1 MKGELNRRDFLKTAG
16 AGTALA
22 ATAGWWSGCGLSPQ
36 KPNIIYILAD
46 DLGYGELGCYGQA
59 KIKTPHI
66 DRLAAEGMRFT
77 QHYSGSPVC
86 APSRCTLLTG
96 LHTGHSTIRDNDE
109 MNQRGDVWR
118 DRSIEG
124 QRPLPMGTE
133 TVGHMLKGAGY
144 ATSCIGKW
152 GLGGP
157 EDEGHPNLQG
167 FDHFFGYLCQR
178 EAHNYYPDHLWRNR
192 ERVQLNNE
200 YLHPHERLAEDADP
214 DDAASYARYKGQD
227 YAPDL
232 MEAEA
237 LDFIRSN
244 RKKPFFL
251 YLASPIPHVSL
262 QVPDEALSEYEH
274 AFEESPYK
282 GEKGYLPH
290 QKPLSAYAAMIS
302 HLDRSVGRIMALLK
316 ELGLDENTL
325 VMFSSDNG
333 ATFNGGTDRDFFQS
347 NAPLRGGKCEVYE
360 GGIRVPL
367 VARWPGKIKSGSTS
381 DHISAFWD
389 MLPTF
394 AEVAGCASPVDLD
407 GISVL
412 PALTGETEQTAHDYL
427 YWEYFG
433 RPAQAVRM
441 GPWKGVRRYERKT
454 HRPLDV
460 ELYYMLDDAAEQHDV
475 AAQYPDLVASV
486 LRIMEARTPS
496 PFAAWNF
503 KQQ

>member
-1 MKGELNRRDFLKTAG
+1 MKHKWNRRDFMKTAG
-16 AGTALA
+16 TGAALA
-22 ATAGWWSGCGLSPQ
+22 ATLPWWSGCVSAQ
-36 KPNIIYILAD
+36 KKPNIIYILAD

-96 LHTGHSTIRDNDE
+96 LHTGHSYIRDNDE

-124 QRPLPMGTE
+124 QRPLLMGTE

-192 ERVQLNNE
+192 DRVELNNE
-200 YLHPHERLAEDADP
+200 YLHPHERLAQDADP

-237 LDFIRSN
+237 LDFIDTHQN
-244 RKKPFFL
+244 QPFFL
-251 YLASPIPHVSL
+251 YLATPVPHVSL
-262 QVPDEALSEYEH
+262 QVPDEALAAYDG

-290 QKPLSAYAAMIS
+290 QRPLSAYAAMITRM
-302 HLDRSVGRIMALLK
+302 DRTVGRIMAQLK
-316 ELGLDENTL
+316 ALGLDENTL
-325 VMFSSDNG
+325 VIFSSDNG
-333 ATFNGGTDRDFFQS
+333 ATFNGGTDREFFKS

-381 DHISAFWD
+381 DHVSAFWD

-394 AEVAGCASPVDLD
+394 AEVAGAAPPRETD
-407 GISVL
+407 GISLL
-412 PALTGETEQTAHDYL
+412 PALTEEREQPEHEYL

-460 ELYYMLDDAAEQHDV
+460 ELYYMLDDVAEQHDV

-496 PFAAWNF
+496 LFEAWNF